1 METKETTGAGASAAL
16 TALTQATGEAGGD
29 NARLLAEIRDLLL
42 AQNAQ
47 KKRQLLLLRICAAAV
62 AVLALSAVA
71 FAAVLLP
78 KAADT
83 LARAD
88 AAIAALDMEQVDAVI
103 TELEQVAGESLAIAK
118 SAGNVL
124 SKVDELDFA
133 ALNDSIEE
141 LNVAVKKLS
150 DLNVSQ
156 LNEAIGNLNDTV
168 EPMANFFSAFR

>member
-1 METKETTGAGASAAL
+1 METKDTTGAVASAAL

-29 NARLLAEIRDLLL
+29 NARLLAEIR
-42 AQNAQ
+42 
-47 KKRQLLLLRICAAAV
+47 AV
-62 AVLALSAVA
+62 V

-88 AAIAALDMEQVDAVI
+88 AAIAALDMEQVDKVI
-103 TELEQVAGESLAIAK
+103 AELEQVAGESLAIAK

-124 SKVDELDFA
+124 SRVDELDFA
-133 ALNDSIEE
+133 ALNDSIED